1 MNCDNPSDSGQLD
14 SGQLDAELQAISAEI
29 LTLAHRYRDNT
40 LALLALLRTLEQTH
54 RDVQDNLFQTSLPD
68 NRQEFYAILK
78 DIEETGGWP
87 YIERMRLR
95 SFLSNLLERGSESLD
110 ARHDD

>member
-1 MNCDNPSDSGQLD
+1 MNCDNASDL
-14 SGQLDAELQAISAEI
+14 GQLDAELQAITAEI
-29 LTLAHRYRDNT
+29 LTLAHRYRENT
-40 LALLALLRTLEQTH
+40 LALLALLRTLEQAH

-68 NRQEFYAILK
+68 NRHEFYAILK

-95 SFLSNLLERGSESLD
+95 SFLSNLLEMGGDKR
-110 ARHDD
+110 DD

>member
-1 MNCDNPSDSGQLD
+1 MNCDKTSD
-14 SGQLDAELQAISAEI
+14 SGQLDAELRAVTAEI
-29 LTLAHRYRDNT
+29 LTLAHRYRGNT

-54 RDVQDNLFQTSLPD
+54 RDIQDNLFQTSLPD
-68 NRQEFYAILK
+68 SRHEFYAILK

-95 SFLSNLLERGSESLD
+95 SFLSNLLELGSEVIE